1 MQLNMQTCIQF
12 LGLGELYEEGQTA
25 LRFKEAKIKI
35 TGHGNLRILASYEA
49 KTAKISNPIKRL
61 FVQRSKDVKSA
72 VTLHLWSVGQ
82 KGFLSDFE
90 KMVY

>member
-49 KTAKISNPIKRL
+49 KSSKNQQSDKKPFCQL
-61 FVQRSKDVKSA
+61 LQRCKKCSHI
-72 VTLHLWSVGQ
+72 TWSVGH